1 MKIFGQVLDTHNQP
15 MALAN
20 IVIVTEDK
28 SNEIGEQTD
37 LDGNFV
43 LDNEMINS
51 DSEFKVSYI
60 GYISQIFKASEL
72 QGKKIKLKNE
82 DEVIDNSVIEL
93 GVIGKPKNNESKELS
108 SNKGKFVEHLQKH
121 RFIYG
126 GIGALAGIIL
136 IVRAFKNK
144 K

>member
-1 MKIFGQVLDTHNQP
+1 MKIFGQVLDTDNQP
-15 MALAN
+15 MSLAN

-28 SNEIGEQTD
+28 SNEIGEQAD

-43 LDNEMINS
+43 FDNEMINP

-60 GYISQIFKASEL
+60 GYLPQIFKASEL
-72 QGKKIKLKNE
+72 QGKKIKLQNE
-82 DEVIDNSVIEL
+82 DEIIDNSVFEL
-93 GVIGKPKNNESKELS
+93 GTKGKPKNNTIKSLN
-108 SNKGKFVEHLQKH
+108 SNKDKFVQYLQNH

-126 GIGALAGIIL
+126 GIGAVVGIFL
-136 IVRAFKNK
+136 IVRAFNNK

>member
-28 SNEIGEQTD
+28 SNEIGEQSD

-43 LDNEMINS
+43 LDSEMINS

-60 GYISQIFKASEL
+60 GYVSQIFKASEL
-72 QGKKIKLKNE
+72 QGKKIKLKNYPQVQE
-82 DEVIDNSVIEL
+82 W
-93 GVIGKPKNNESKELS
+93 
-108 SNKGKFVEHLQKH
+108 H
-121 RFIYG
+121 
-126 GIGALAGIIL
+126 
-136 IVRAFKNK
+136 
-144 K
+144 